1 MIEFVEGDFFD
12 FDADI
17 RINTVN
23 CVGVMGAGVALL
35 FKNKYPKMYKEYVR
49 QCKNN
54 EISPGNPTV
63 WKEGDMFSASLE
75 IINFPTKA
83 HWKNPSEYEYID
95 KGLIWLE
102 KYLKDKK
109 GLTIT
114 LPALG
119 CGHGGLDWRIVKK
132 MIISKLSSSDNR
144 ILVFNPKSSREIKN
158 KNSLSSN
165 QLKELDD
172 LHISTIKINSHDYPK
187 SLSRYTTNN
196 IYFIGEKPEDYDISI
211 IASTNPDIEEKKFI
225 MRLLDF
231 CESKKLSILFGGSS
245 FDKKVAFYSLKKGVK
260 TGMFLP
266 CGITK
271 SAEKLKKNVNP
282 LNISIFSTGN
292 PFNNFD
298 KKEYLPSV
306 MSRIFMAK
314 TVFLTTGNL
323 LWLENQKYYF
333 LDNKIKSYFLERK
346 NIEDKDF
353 FAATKTKSKPI
364 HPDEDFEFI
373 DV

>member
-63 WKEGDMFSASLE
+63 WKEGDMFSTSLE

-323 LWLENQKYYF
+323 FWLENQKSYF

-353 FAATKTKSKPI
+353 FAATKNKSKPI
-364 HPDEDFEFI
+364 HPDEDFEFL